1 MRLKNCCAKKK
12 DPPIPLKILKND
24 VLEDLDEED
33 EDFDE
38 EDDVF
43 KQTEKQKIDPK
54 EDAFYRKQSK
64 TGVFYR
70 KAKMKIKSCLAKVN
84 MNGRLEQL
92 IEFLVGFEH
101 FDNNS

>member
-1 MRLKNCCAKKK
+1 MKREKSKLPHQVGVRREGTMRLKNCCSKKK

-43 KQTEKQKIDPK
+43 K
-54 EDAFYRKQSK
+54 
-64 TGVFYR
+64 
-70 KAKMKIKSCLAKVN
+70 
-84 MNGRLEQL
+84 
-92 IEFLVGFEH
+92 
-101 FDNNS
+101 

>member
-24 VLEDLDEED
+24 VLEDLDEDD

-43 KQTEKQKIDPK
+43 K
-54 EDAFYRKQSK
+54 
-64 TGVFYR
+64 
-70 KAKMKIKSCLAKVN
+70 
-84 MNGRLEQL
+84 
-92 IEFLVGFEH
+92 
-101 FDNNS
+101 

>member
-54 EDAFYRKQSK
+54 EDAFCRNSRRRVY
-64 TGVFYR
+64 F
-70 KAKMKIKSCLAKVN
+70 I
-84 MNGRLEQL
+84 GRQT
-92 IEFLVGFEH
+92 
-101 FDNNS
+101 

>member
-54 EDAFYRKQSK
+54 EDAFFRKQSK

-70 KAKMKIKSCLAKVN
+70 KAKMEIKAA
-84 MNGRLEQL
+84 QL
-92 IEFLVGFEH
+92 K
-101 FDNNS
+101 